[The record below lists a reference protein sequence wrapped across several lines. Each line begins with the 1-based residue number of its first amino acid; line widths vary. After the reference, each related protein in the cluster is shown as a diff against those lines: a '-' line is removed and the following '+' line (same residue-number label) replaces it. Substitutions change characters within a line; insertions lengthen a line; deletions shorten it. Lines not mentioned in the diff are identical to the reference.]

1 MYISAKYIISTK
13 IMKIIKINHIIFMI
27 PILYLI
33 MIMIFNYNNVIK
45 IKTKIERVQRIVI
58 EFIKKQNLN
67 YN

>member
-45 IKTKIERVQRIVI
+45 IKIKIESVQKIVI
-58 EFIKKQNLN
+58 
-67 YN
+67 